1 MKKKVRERDP
11 VWETHI
17 WKADDSGS
25 GLKSERASDQ
35 SQRGA
40 GEKRKTRTKR
50 QEVDKMPAMRKEGER
65 RGGRKMKNRCEVF
78 LKAADEKEMYED
90 AEGVDGGMN
99 GGMYL
104 TLDEHGDVHEHVVQ
118 FLYAALQPYDVFVT
132 RLDLAQRLLGD
143 SRIYDLKRAKIFTS
157 GSFSTQFCMKAV
169 EIWWKYLKY
178 LLFLNRTKPPQ
189 FHNRNY

>member
-1 MKKKVRERDP
+1 
-11 VWETHI
+11 
-17 WKADDSGS
+17 
-25 GLKSERASDQ
+25 
-35 SQRGA
+35 
-40 GEKRKTRTKR
+40 
-50 QEVDKMPAMRKEGER
+50 
-65 RGGRKMKNRCEVF
+65 MKNRCEVF

-143 SRIYDLKRAKIFTS
+143 SRIYDQA
-157 GSFSTQFCMKAV
+157 
-169 EIWWKYLKY
+169 
-178 LLFLNRTKPPQ
+178 
-189 FHNRNY
+189 